1 MKRYR
6 VSLLII
12 FVAVEAARYDDYSE
26 APMPQYSIEYDA
38 KDPAP
43 LADEYSD
50 RSPDAAISLDY
61 KFEEEP
67 KGDFLVYRL

>member
-1 MKRYR
+1 MKRHH

-12 FVAVEAARYDDYSE
+12 FVAVEAAQYSDYSG
-26 APMPQYSIEYDA
+26 ARMPQYTEYDH

-50 RSPDAAISLDY
+50 RSPDAAVPFDY
-61 KFEEEP
+61 KYEEEP
-67 KGDFLVYRL
+67 KGDFLVYHV